1 MAIGQVAPDKVDLFF
16 RLAREIAADLAAKPI
31 DADEF
36 NRTMLPYTQAII
48 RASSGNQFWLREL
61 GGAAYDPRRIAATEQ
76 LGETIRGITPAALQA
91 TAAKYLRPERD
102 WTLKVVPKGK

>member
-1 MAIGQVAPDKVDLFF
+1 MAIGQVSPDKVELFF
-16 RLAREIAADLAAKPI
+16 RLAREIAADLAARPI

-36 NRTMLPYTQAII
+36 KRTMLPYTQAVI

-61 GGAAYDPRRIAATEQ
+61 AGGAFDPRRIAATER
-76 LGETIRGITPAALQA
+76 LGEDIRAITPASLQA
-91 TAAKYLRPERD
+91 TAARYLRPERD